1 MSIANTLYK
10 ETPKGGPLSP
20 NALRYGLTPSVNLRT
35 DIDAAT
41 TALVALMAVQ
51 PDATRL
57 AIIDNTIRLLKGQN
71 IGGLNPSL
79 INVWNKLDALWMYAA
94 HTQQASLINWK
105 TPGTRDSILV
115 NSPTFVSNSHIT
127 SPTRTDVYIDTQFN
141 ISTSWAVGAANNC
154 HFGHYMEKNPMFDV
168 NHQCLFGTS
177 TTSPFFYLIAYE
189 TSNNGATAT
198 STVFHAKG
206 PFTEMRN
213 TATSDRY
220 YIACARPTTQAVYI
234 NGNTTP
240 VSSNNSNAMNVSS
253 NNIRLLNLLAV
264 STWSTLGVRF
274 FHIGSDI
281 TDADAAVFSAALNG
295 YYLTQLAINGY

>member
-1 MSIANTLYK
+1 MD
-10 ETPKGGPLSP
+10 
-20 NALRYGLTPSVNLRT
+20 V
-35 DIDAAT
+35 AT
-41 TALVALMAVQ
+41 GELINLMAVK

-115 NSPTFVSNSHIT
+115 NSPTFVANSHIA

-141 ISTSWAVGAANNC
+141 TISSWAVGAANNC
-154 HFGHYMEKNPMFDV
+154 HFGHYMEKNPMFEA
-168 NHQCLFGTS
+168 NSQLLFGMVP
-177 TTSPFFYLIAYE
+177 SPNFYMAA
-189 TSNNGATAT
+189 TQPGDGGATLT
-198 STVFHAKG
+198 RLHVKIDNHRD
-206 PFTEMRN
+206 MRN

-220 YIACARPTTQAVYI
+220 YIACARPTTQVVYV

-240 VSSNNSNAMNVSS
+240 VSAANSNLMNVSS
-253 NNIRLLNLLAV
+253 NGLRLLNIPAVALL
-264 STWSTLGVRF
+264 STLGVRF

>member
-20 NALRYGLTPSVNLRT
+20 NALRYGLTPQVNLRT
-35 DIDAAT
+35 DLDAAT
-41 TALVALMAVQ
+41 TALVDLMTVK
-51 PDATRL
+51 PGGTRL
-57 AIIDNTIRLLKGQN
+57 DIIDNTIRLLKGQN

-79 INVWNKLDALWMYAA
+79 INVWDKLDALWMYAA

-115 NSPTFVSNSHIT
+115 NSPTFVADSHIA

-154 HFGHYMEKNPMFDV
+154 HFGHYVEKNPMFEA
-168 NHQCLFGTS
+168 NHQLFFGVDTD
-177 TTSPFFYLIAYE
+177 SPFFYLLAASQNGDIA
-189 TSNNGATAT
+189 TLTRLH
-198 STVFHAKG
+198 VKG
-206 PFTEMRN
+206 IDTNMRS